1 MHAHHYSVLQ
11 NNFIALKSSVLCLFI
26 PPSPHPLATTEIF
39 TVSVVSPFL
48 ECHIVVTVRHEPLQI
63 GFFLLVICIEV
74 SSMLLYGLRVH
85 FCLVLNNIPLSGW
98 TAIYPFTS
106 EGLLGG
112 SQVWTIIN
120 KSKNKQMGP
129 YETKKLLHSKGNHKQ
144 NKMTTLRMG
153 ENMCK
158 QSIWQVINFQNIQTA
173 CAAQYQKHKPPNQKM
188 GGRSK

>member
-1 MHAHHYSVLQ
+1 MDRGAWPAISPPGCKESDMTELLSTHAHHYSVLQ

-74 SSMLLYGLRVH
+74 SSMLLYSLRVH
-85 FCLVLNNIPLSGW
+85 FCLVLNNILPSGW

-129 YETKKLLHSKGNHKQ
+129 YETKSFCTGKETI
-144 NKMTTLRMG
+144 NKT
-153 ENMCK
+153 K
-158 QSIWQVINFQNIQTA
+158 
-173 CAAQYQKHKPPNQKM
+173 
-188 GGRSK
+188 